1 MDGLC
6 IALLCLLVLFSWLP
20 RYRGPIDLRWDGG
33 VYYVL
38 GTSIADGKGY
48 RLLNEPGEIEA
59 IQYPPG
65 LPAIV
70 AIHEMILGSN
80 DPALVGI
87 WIRRSWLLMSLLYIA
102 SVFLLSRIFLPR
114 GYAMLLALTCLLNY
128 QMCFLSTLCFAE
140 LPFALTSTLFGYLYF
155 RQKQGV
161 ISRIGAGSAAVASYL
176 LRTIGIALLLAWI
189 LDAALRRE
197 FRKASVRAAIA
208 AVPIFLWLFYVHSVE
223 SGEHYKRPFYAY
235 QRAPSMFYNV
245 SYATNVALKS
255 PFKPEKGFATT
266 QDLVNRYVHNLG
278 IISSSLGEA
287 VSANEDPFWDGQL
300 MKINRLIRP
309 LALPE
314 WLLTCTLIFLALT
327 VICGIGWMLW
337 RRQSLIPI
345 YLSTTILAI
354 CTTAWPGQFARYLAP
369 AEPFLLL
376 ASFGCLLELG
386 RLIRLKFP
394 SSSLGSAI
402 PLAIVLLML
411 AESAVSWISG
421 NRHFCDK
428 AVYEDV
434 KGAVREYRLFH
445 YAGAASSAQTG
456 LKWLVAHADRRA
468 IVAVSMPQ
476 WVYLKTG
483 LKTVMPPLDPDPQ
496 KAQQLI
502 DTVPATYFIL
512 DKLAMESYFNERFS
526 GLVANSPG
534 KWRLVCAGPRG
545 DFDIFQRVDLNSPGA
560 IQPIQLPS
568 GKSLRF

>member
-38 GTSIADGKGY
+38 GTSLADGKGY

-65 LPAIV
+65 LPALV

-80 DPALVGI
+80 DPAIVGV
-87 WIRRSWLLMSLLYIA
+87 WMRRSWLLISLLYIS

-114 GYAMLLALTCLLNY
+114 RYAMLLALTCLLNY

-155 RQKQGV
+155 RQKQGL

-176 LRTIGIALLLAWI
+176 LRTIGIALLLAWV

-208 AVPIFLWLFYVHSVE
+208 VVPIFLWLFYVHSVE
-223 SGEHYKRPFYAY
+223 SGEHYKRPFYAF

-255 PFKPEKGFATT
+255 PFEPEQGWATT
-266 QDLVNRYVHNLG
+266 QDLVNRFVHNLVTMTG
-278 IISSSLGEA
+278 TLGEA
-287 VSANEDPFWDGQL
+287 VSATEDPFWDGSL
-300 MKINRLIRP
+300 MRINRLIRP
-309 LALPE
+309 LALPG
-314 WLLTCTLIFLALT
+314 WLLKCVLILLALT
-327 VICGIGWMLW
+327 VIGGIGWML
-337 RRQSLIPI
+337 RHRQSLIPI
-345 YLSTTILAI
+345 YLSLTILAI
-354 CTTAWPGQFARYLAP
+354 CTTPWPGQFMRYLVP

-386 RLIRLKFP
+386 RLTRRKFP

-402 PLAIVLLML
+402 PLAIVLLMV
-411 AESAVSWISG
+411 AESALSWISG
-421 NRHFCDK
+421 NRNFCNK

-434 KGAVREYRLFH
+434 KGVAREYRLFH

-483 LKTVMPPLDPDPQ
+483 LKTVMPPLDSDPQ
-496 KAQQLI
+496 KAQRLI
-502 DTVPATYFIL
+502 DTVPATYVIL
-512 DKLAMESYFNERFS
+512 DKLAMESYFNKRFS
-526 GLVANSPG
+526 GLVLNSPG
-534 KWRLVCAGPRG
+534 KWRLVCASPRG
-545 DFDIFQRVDLNSPGA
+545 NFDIFQRVGLNPPGA
-560 IQPIQLPS
+560 IEPVQLPS
-568 GKSLRF
+568 DKSLRF